1 MNECAS
7 HKLQRAGFS
16 RHSFLDP
23 TNRSGSTRRISERL
37 SRRARHHSRC
47 FKDHYFSLSCCH
59 RQRKPGSHIAV
70 GDHSR
75 SALCSSFGHPLAL
88 LFVLLFASGCLSLD
102 SIFLFFLF
110 LLAVFYVYRVARN
123 VSRTC
128 RHDLRNSMEIAR
140 VSEIA
145 STERILWSRMSRQIS
160 AHISISRRIPETI
173 KKYHRAHR
181 LV

>member
-1 MNECAS
+1 MSECAS

-23 TNRSGSTRRISERL
+23 TSRSGSTRRISERL
-37 SRRARHHSRC
+37 SRRARHHCRC
-47 FKDHYFSLSCCH
+47 FKDHYFSLSLVAIA
-59 RQRKPGSHIAV
+59 RGSLGAILQSETTLA
-70 GDHSR
+70 SP
-75 SALCSSFGHPLAL
+75 LCSFFGHPLAL

-102 SIFLFFLF
+102 SVFLFFLF
-110 LLAVFYVYRVARN
+110 LLVVFYIYRVTRN

-145 STERILWSRMSRQIS
+145 STERIL
-160 AHISISRRIPETI
+160 
-173 KKYHRAHR
+173 
-181 LV
+181 